1 MLAPGPSED
10 LARRARGRRRHQR
23 FRNLRAAVIG
33 WANIVTERV
42 FRMIVV
48 VAAVALIVVV
58 ARVRFSEVPPLPPR
72 PPMPATKEG
81 TAGQLLHTT
90 LTSPAVWQNFLRTD
104 ARAAGLS
111 APTPEMMG
119 EVFPYKVEAKATVL
133 TFDAS
138 AVIMAGL
145 ELRLERGERDATVL
159 VMRNAGKGPVAY
171 RVLTRTGLP
180 ASACSVAAPLG
191 INALVLA
198 PGQTIRR
205 SECSSR
211 TNNELTVL
219 SAETIE
225 LPPLAAWYI
234 QRVSPLAVGLEPRWA
249 RAHRPEVESSCSA
262 IVPHA
267 QRQALQKGD
276 LTWRDLV
283 DFYARH
289 RCDTYQ
295 FPLSYRAFTE
305 SGQRP
310 LPALPEDS
318 STSRN

>member
-1 MLAPGPSED
+1 MS
-10 LARRARGRRRHQR
+10 
-23 FRNLRAAVIG
+23 
-33 WANIVTERV
+33 ERV

-48 VAAVALIVVV
+48 AAAVGLLVVV
-58 ARVRFSEVPPLPPR
+58 ARMRFSAVPPLPPR

-104 ARAAGLS
+104 ARAAGIP
-111 APTPEMMG
+111 APTPASMG
-119 EVFPYKVEAKATVL
+119 EVLPYQVETKAASL
-133 TFDAS
+133 TFDTG
-138 AVIMAGL
+138 AVVMAGL
-145 ELRLERGERDATVL
+145 ELRLERGEREATVL
-159 VMRNAGKGPVAY
+159 VVRNTGKVPVAY
-171 RVLTRTGLP
+171 RVLTRTSLP
-180 ASACSVAAPLG
+180 SSACSVAAPLG

-211 TNNELTVL
+211 ANTELTVL

-225 LPPLAAWYI
+225 LSPLAAWYI

-249 RAHRPEVESSCSA
+249 RAHRPEVESNCSA

-276 LTWRDLV
+276 LTWRDLI

-295 FPLSYRAFTE
+295 FPLSYKAFTE
-305 SGQRP
+305 SQQRP